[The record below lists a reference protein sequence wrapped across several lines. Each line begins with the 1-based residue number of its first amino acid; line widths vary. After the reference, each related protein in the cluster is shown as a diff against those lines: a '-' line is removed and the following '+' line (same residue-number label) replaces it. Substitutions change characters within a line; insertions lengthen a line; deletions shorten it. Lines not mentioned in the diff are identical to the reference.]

1 MKTEIKIIK
10 IMLKNNKEYTIRELS
25 LLIKSD
31 YKITHTAVKSLI
43 RKNIL
48 EQRKA
53 GNSFQVKLLL
63 NFSKEIFEAEKERT
77 EEIFKNK
84 NIKII
89 QEKLNSLPFQFIALL
104 FGSYAKEKTE
114 KNSDIDLMIIS
125 EKNKENEISRTLSL
139 FPLNIHLTYL
149 DYDEF
154 LNMTKTKEFNV
165 VSEAIKNHI
174 IITGVEDYYRLIKN
188 DR

>member
-77 EEIFKNK
+77 EEI
-84 NIKII
+84 
-89 QEKLNSLPFQFIALL
+89 
-104 FGSYAKEKTE
+104 
-114 KNSDIDLMIIS
+114 
-125 EKNKENEISRTLSL
+125 
-139 FPLNIHLTYL
+139 
-149 DYDEF
+149 
-154 LNMTKTKEFNV
+154 
-165 VSEAIKNHI
+165 
-174 IITGVEDYYRLIKN
+174 
-188 DR
+188 